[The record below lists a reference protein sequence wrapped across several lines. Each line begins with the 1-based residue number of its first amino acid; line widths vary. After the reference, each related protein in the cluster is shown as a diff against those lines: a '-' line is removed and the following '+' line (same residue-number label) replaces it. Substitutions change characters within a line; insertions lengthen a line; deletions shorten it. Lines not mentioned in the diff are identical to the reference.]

1 MLSLNA
7 AVCLLNPI
15 AFAVS
20 MDTGSRDARTGVS
33 IEKADAYEMSEENKL
48 NTFGKYT
55 K

>member
-15 AFAVS
+15 AFGVS
-20 MDTGSRDARTGVS
+20 MDTGSQDAETGAS